1 MGLQALRPEARVQ
14 TTPLWD
20 SLGHFHPL
28 SVLSLSCGPK
38 FPCWP
43 PICFPLKPI
52 LFPDPL
58 LGFPCL
64 LPLRTAS
71 QGDLGQAPL
80 SSRQA
85 HARGGEGDSVVTFA
99 LFPPGLS
106 PLEERCLSSAF
117 CTAQSCYVSR
127 STPSVCLNG
136 RLLCAW
142 SCCVSDVPRPHFC
155 PFLLIA

>member
-52 LFPDPL
+52 LVPDPL

-64 LPLRTAS
+64 LPNRQPGRPWAS
-71 QGDLGQAPL
+71 PTVLQASPCKGRGGRLSGDLCP
-80 SSRQA
+80 
-85 HARGGEGDSVVTFA
+85 
-99 LFPPGLS
+99 FPPELS